1 MQPFLTSG
9 GELRDGVH
17 LRRQPHRA
25 VPLDIPGPWPVRE
38 RVEHLAHGDILRRLL
53 LLCSLWGCRWLLGRL
68 IESVVTE
75 EAGEVDAALQAELP
89 LADDLVF
96 GRLGPVAH

>member
-25 VPLDIPGPWPVRE
+25 VPLDIPGSRPVRE
-38 RVEHLAHGDILRRLL
+38 RVVHLAHGDILHLL
-53 LLCSLWGCRWLLGRL
+53 LLFRLRGCHRL
-68 IESVVTE
+68 HCRLSEPVVAE
-75 EAGEVDAALQAELP
+75 ETGEVDAASQAELP